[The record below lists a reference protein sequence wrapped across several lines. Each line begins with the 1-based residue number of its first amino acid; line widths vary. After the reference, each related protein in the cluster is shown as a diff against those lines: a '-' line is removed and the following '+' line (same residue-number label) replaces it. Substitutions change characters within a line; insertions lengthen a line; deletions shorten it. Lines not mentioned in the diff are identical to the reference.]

1 MHILC
6 IFLHDIN
13 FLEDF
18 LDVLIEEEIEEVF
31 VSDAE
36 VLKEIL
42 AFKFPLFKEL
52 QTTIGMRRKE
62 PKIIFALI
70 DDEKKIEKMV
80 NVWKE
85 ELQLDKEEIAMIVSF
100 PVKLW
105 QSSPHIY

>member
-6 IFLHDIN
+6 IFLHDQS

-18 LDVLIEEEIEEVF
+18 VDVLIEEEVEEVF

-36 VLKEIL
+36 NLKEVL
-42 AFKFPLFKEL
+42 AFKLPLFKEL
-52 QTTIGMRRKE
+52 QTSIGGRRKE

-70 DDEKKIEKMV
+70 DDEKKIEKMLK
-80 NVWKE
+80 VWKKD
-85 ELQLDKEEIAMIVSF
+85 LRLDEEEIATILSF
-100 PVKLW
+100 PVRLW

>member
-6 IFLHDIN
+6 IFLHDIS

-31 VSDAE
+31 ISDAE

-52 QTTIGMRRKE
+52 QATIGMRIKE

-80 NVWKE
+80 NLWRE
-85 ELQLDKEEIAMIVSF
+85 DLQLDKEEIATIFSF

-105 QSSPHIY
+105 QSLPHIY